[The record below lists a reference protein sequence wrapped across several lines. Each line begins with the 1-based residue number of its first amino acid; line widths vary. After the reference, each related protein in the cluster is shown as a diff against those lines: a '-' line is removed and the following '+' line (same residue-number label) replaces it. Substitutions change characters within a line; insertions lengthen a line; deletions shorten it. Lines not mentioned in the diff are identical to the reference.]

1 MREIVVCS
9 RDGRDLHYRGLPRVF
24 STSLLGNPLP
34 DSKPQ
39 YRESQVD
46 PWDVAVL
53 RSVNIETKNFPFTNK
68 KRFSPENIP
77 QPFFMAFQR
86 SRALVCRRPLYNLAV
101 EKLASY

>member
-9 RDGRDLHYRGLPRVF
+9 RDGRELHYRGLPRVF

-46 PWDVAVL
+46 PWEVAVL
-53 RSVNIETKNFPFTNK
+53 RSVNTETKNFPFTNK
-68 KRFSPENIP
+68 KIFPREHPPNSL
-77 QPFFMAFQR
+77 FMAFRR
-86 SRALVCRRPLYNLAV
+86 SSTKAPVMLPSVP
-101 EKLASY
+101 